1 MIRFLSRSA
10 PFSRVFLPNF
20 HTPNYI
26 LQVHCK
32 MQTSPLKRYIPNK
45 HQLYKVRGTWVNGVF
60 PYFFEGALAI
70 PSLRGPAHLTI
81 FAIEVLVFINFWER
95 STDADGTT
103 DVDTD
108 RDGEGGSDGAKVTR
122 SSFERVTLE
131 ARKRDDGSDGWCVF
145 VCFFRLHKRQA
156 TETAVLFQ

>member
-1 MIRFLSRSA
+1 
-10 PFSRVFLPNF
+10 
-20 HTPNYI
+20 
-26 LQVHCK
+26 
-32 MQTSPLKRYIPNK
+32 LKRYIPNK

-95 STDADGTT
+95 STDADPT
-103 DVDTD
+103 DVDTE
-108 RDGEGGSDGAKVTR
+108 REGEDGSDGAEVTR

-131 ARKRDDGSDGWCVF
+131 QEIGWLWWMMCV
-145 VCFFRLHKRQA
+145 CLFFRLHKRQA
-156 TETAVLFQ
+156 SETAVLFQCFFSMFNLCFLLLPCVVGWFMCLHHFVALNDP